1 MTPLTVFLDESDVG
15 GEDDSKDGRT
25 DANDIKSVG
34 DEKERFGG
42 DEEEFCEWG
51 KRNDL
56 VDQVLTLLMDVP
68 ELGSWSCW
76 ECGRD
81 GNWFEKKDGEPVV
94 GVEGGVRAEAKTS
107 NWRER

>member
-1 MTPLTVFLDESDVG
+1 MTPFTVFLDESDVG

-42 DEEEFCEWG
+42 DEEDLGEWG

-56 VDQVLTLLMDVP
+56 VDQVLTLLMHVP
-68 ELGSWSCW
+68 ELGSCW
-76 ECGRD
+76 EWGRD
-81 GNWFEKKDGEPVV
+81 GNWLEKKDGELVV